1 MIPNVRRET
10 EYVAGLVG
18 QVLNAQHRFGDMIQ
32 DKGKV
37 SIDLVTVI
45 QKALGV
51 LEVGAD
57 LSVFHLDL
65 RSPHF
70 TLWRQDRPKLKLFAP
85 IVFIQ
90 RSTFAVMN
98 NVGMQ
103 RQP

>member
-1 MIPNVRRET
+1 MRRET

-65 RSPHF
+65 RSPIS
-70 TLWRQDRPKLKLFAP
+70 PYGAKIA
-85 IVFIQ
+85 
-90 RSTFAVMN
+90 RSLNYLPQLYSFKGALSLS
-98 NVGMQ
+98 
-103 RQP
+103 